1 MALCHQVYSHCPSA
15 RQAGHAVTGATG
27 ILLFYSLL
35 PDKKKKF
42 PSEDDQETCESCPV
56 RSVEDIPEDIM
67 DAAKT
72 LILKKEE
79 EKSKF
84 DSEEYLRQI
93 QQAIQAQQSQIDRME
108 NQIQLLL
115 QLRSNK

>member
-1 MALCHQVYSHCPSA
+1 MNLVQSDLLKIFLRISWML
-15 RQAGHAVTGATG
+15 QSN
-27 ILLFYSLL
+27 ILYLYCSF
-35 PDKKKKF
+35 
-42 PSEDDQETCESCPV
+42 
-56 RSVEDIPEDIM
+56 IM
-67 DAAKT
+67 LIFRT

>member
-1 MALCHQVYSHCPSA
+1 MLIF
-15 RQAGHAVTGATG
+15 R
-27 ILLFYSLL
+27 
-35 PDKKKKF
+35 
-42 PSEDDQETCESCPV
+42 
-56 RSVEDIPEDIM
+56 
-67 DAAKT
+67 T

>member
-1 MALCHQVYSHCPSA
+1 MLQSNVLYLYCSFLMLIF
-15 RQAGHAVTGATG
+15 R
-27 ILLFYSLL
+27 
-35 PDKKKKF
+35 
-42 PSEDDQETCESCPV
+42 
-56 RSVEDIPEDIM
+56 
-67 DAAKT
+67 T

-84 DSEEYLRQI
+84 DSEEYLRQS